1 MDKRAESMRRPRRSA
16 SALAAAGCVVA
27 LAAAIAS
34 TQGGEPRWSDANP
47 DRGPRSA
54 VSSPGLPAAV
64 ESASERTA
72 ESGREAR
79 RPPRPLPRARPSADP
94 PGPARPVPAP
104 PAPAFEVLLGDCCS
118 EPRGGLPVDAI
129 VLHATELP
137 DEPGTRDLRRLA
149 RFFARSALATHVA
162 NDAAGNSS
170 RMVGDDR
177 LAYHAT
183 YWNPTTVGIEQMGY
197 SSRTQAQWRERRTQ
211 LESTARWVAYWAR
224 TYRIPIRRCEVAG
237 LRYNKRKRV
246 VAGDIVKRGVCSHS
260 QLDPRNRDDPGPS
273 YPWVHVLAR
282 ARAVASG
289 ASGSDTVM
297 RGASP

>member
-1 MDKRAESMRRPRRSA
+1 MDKRAESMRRARRSA
-16 SALAAAGCVVA
+16 LAGAGCMVA
-27 LAAAIAS
+27 LAAIAS
-34 TQGGEPRWSDANP
+34 TQGGGPRWSNANP

-64 ESASERTA
+64 ESASGRTA

-104 PAPAFEVLLGDCCS
+104 PVPAFEVLLGDCCS

-197 SSRTQAQWRERRTQ
+197 SSRTQAQWRERRAQ
-211 LESTARWVAYWAR
+211 L
-224 TYRIPIRRCEVAG
+224 
-237 LRYNKRKRV
+237 
-246 VAGDIVKRGVCSHS
+246 
-260 QLDPRNRDDPGPS
+260 
-273 YPWVHVLAR
+273 
-282 ARAVASG
+282 
-289 ASGSDTVM
+289 
-297 RGASP
+297 